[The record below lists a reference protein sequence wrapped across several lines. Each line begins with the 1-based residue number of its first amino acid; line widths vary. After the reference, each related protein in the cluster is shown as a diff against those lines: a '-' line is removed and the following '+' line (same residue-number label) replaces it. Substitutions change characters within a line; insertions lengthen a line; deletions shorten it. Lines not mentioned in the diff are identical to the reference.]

1 MHISNIEGNKFPHL
15 YSFSL
20 QLPSNPLLTTP
31 YFLLT
36 SSYLCFGL
44 HSNETIQRLLE
55 RIATEHSREAYK
67 ELFLLLHR
75 PLCQFAAGILK
86 SNYDAEEVVSDV
98 FIHIWE
104 KRHILTGIES
114 PRMYFYVAVKNRA
127 LNRIAREKRQ
137 KALDAGYW
145 SVNLS
150 QVLANPEELMM
161 TDELFNKLRKAIQ
174 DLPTRCQLIFKLVK
188 EDGLRYREVAELLQI
203 SVKTVEA
210 QMAIALRRLSQCM
223 QLAIPTHFPKPRP

>member
-1 MHISNIEGNKFPHL
+1 MLS
-15 YSFSL
+15 
-20 QLPSNPLLTTP
+20 QV
-31 YFLLT
+31 
-36 SSYLCFGL
+36 
-44 HSNETIQRLLE
+44 
-55 RIATEHSREAYK
+55 ATEHNRDAYR

-98 FIHIWE
+98 FMHIWE
-104 KRHILTGIES
+104 KRHTLTSIES

-127 LNRIAREKRQ
+127 LNLLASQKRQ
-137 KALDAGYW
+137 QALDARYW
-145 SVNLS
+145 SVNIS
-150 QVLANPEELMM
+150 QVFARNPEELMM
-161 TDELFNKLRKAIQ
+161 SEEILQKLRKAVQ
-174 DLPTRCQLIFKLVK
+174 DLPSRCQLIFKLVK

-223 QLAIPTHFPKPRP
+223 QLTLPKKADK